1 MQQNT
6 VHIRGKNYNDKLS
19 KTEMKIS
26 LTRSTRSQ
34 YIKYR
39 KQKNKQI
46 NTRTKQNLK
55 TGEKEFVVRF
65 EKLVTWSS
73 RSTN

>member
-73 RSTN
+73 RSTS